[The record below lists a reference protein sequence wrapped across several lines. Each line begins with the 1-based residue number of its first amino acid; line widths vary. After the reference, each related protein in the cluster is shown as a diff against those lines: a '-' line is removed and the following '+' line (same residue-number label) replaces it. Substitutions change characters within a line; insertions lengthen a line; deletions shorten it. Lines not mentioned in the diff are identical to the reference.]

1 MRLWDCSGV
10 ITVRPA
16 IDHRIL
22 PRVLNRSLGVIN
34 LKQTSP
40 DESPRTTVDSQ
51 KRGVLNNDY
60 E

>member
-10 ITVRPA
+10 PTVRLV
-16 IDHRIL
+16 IDHRFL
-22 PRVLNRSLGVIN
+22 LRVLNRSLDLIN
-34 LKQTSP
+34 LKQTGL
-40 DESPRTTVDSQ
+40 DESSRTTVDSQ

>member
-10 ITVRPA
+10 LTVRLV
-16 IDHRIL
+16 IDHRFL
-22 PRVLNRSLGVIN
+22 PRVLNRSLDLIN
-34 LKQTSP
+34 LKQTGL
-40 DESPRTTVDSQ
+40 DESSRTTVDSQ